1 MKQIQAVVQSDKLS
15 SVIDAMEKVGV
26 GGITVSQT
34 RGRGK
39 GQRPAIESGRGTG
52 VHIAEFSSFDTLFAV
67 VEDTKIED
75 LITAIKEAASTGSKG
90 DGKIFISPVEETVDI
105 GSKQRGEQSL

>member
-1 MKQIQAVVQSDKLS
+1 MKRVQAVVHSDKLGA
-15 SVIDAMEKVGV
+15 VIDAMEKVGV
-26 GGITVSQT
+26 GGVTVFQS

-39 GQRPAIESGRGTG
+39 GQRRAIQSGRGTG
-52 VHIAEFSSFDTLFAV
+52 VHVAEFTPLETLFAV

-75 LITAIKEAASTGSKG
+75 VITAIKEAASTGSKG
-90 DGKIFISPVEETVDI
+90 DGKIFISPVDETVDI

>member
-1 MKQIQAVVQSDKLS
+1 MKRVQAVVHSDKLS
-15 SVIDAMEKVGV
+15 SVIEAMEKVGV
-26 GGITVSQT
+26 GGITVFHS

-52 VHIAEFSSFDTLFAV
+52 VHVAEFAPLETLFTV
-67 VEDTKIED
+67 VEDAKIED

-105 GSKQRGEQSL
+105 GSEQRGEQSL

>member
-1 MKQIQAVVQSDKLS
+1 MKQVQAVVQSDKLS
-15 SVIDAMEKVGV
+15 AVIDAIEKDGV
-26 GGITVSQT
+26 GGITVSHS

-52 VHIAEFSSFDTLFAV
+52 VHIAEFSSLDTLFTV
-67 VEDTKIED
+67 VEDKKIED

-105 GSKQRGEQSL
+105 GSKQRGESSL